1 LHVNED
7 EKALV
12 WFRGDSKQEV
22 QSRVLRAQGAMREAG
37 LDALL
42 LTTEA
47 NVRYFSGYHSPF
59 WQSPTRP
66 WFLVVAANGEVTA
79 VVPTIGDDGFRRAHV
94 DRVFTWPSPRP
105 EDEGVSLL
113 QQVLADVV
121 PEHGR
126 VGAELGDHMVL
137 RMAATDFQRVQAN
150 LSSVGVSVVDG
161 GDVIKR
167 LRLIKSPNEI
177 AKVEATCQAMSA
189 AHERLPRVLS
199 PGMTELEACR
209 AVKRLFLETG
219 ADDTPYV
226 ICRSGRVSYSD
237 IIGHPTERVLE
248 AGDMLIIDSGCQI
261 DGYFCDFNRNFVF
274 GAPAA
279 EATEVHDRL
288 QEAMEA
294 GLRAIRPGAQFKDIY
309 TAMASSLGI
318 ETDEGVG
325 RMGHS
330 VGLQLTEWPSIH
342 PDEATPLEEGMV
354 LSVEP
359 SMALPGGEGRFVVIE
374 EVVAVTASGYRLL
387 SKRAA
392 GTIPE
397 VCSAAPENG
406 SVRIMA

>member
-1 LHVNED
+1 
-7 EKALV
+7 V

-22 QSRVLRAQGAMREAG
+22 QSRILRAQGAMREAG

-66 WFLVVAANGEVTA
+66 WFLVVAVNGSVTA
-79 VVPTIGDDGFRRAHV
+79 VVPTIGDDGFRRSHV

-113 QQVLADVV
+113 QQVLADMV
-121 PEHGR
+121 PRHGR

-137 RMAATDFQRVQAN
+137 RMPATDFQRVQAN

-189 AHERLPRVLS
+189 AHERLPAVLS
-199 PGMTELEACR
+199 PGMTELAACR
-209 AVKRLFLETG
+209 AVKRLFLEAG

-226 ICRSGRVSYSD
+226 ICRSGSVSYSD

-248 AGDMLIIDSGCQI
+248 EGDMLIVDSGCQI

-274 GAPAA
+274 GPSDA
-279 EATEVHDRL
+279 EVIEVHTRL

-294 GLRAIRPGAQFKDIY
+294 GLRAIRPGARFNDIY
-309 TAMASSLGI
+309 AAMASSLGI
-318 ETDEGVG
+318 EADEGVG

-342 PDEATPLEEGMV
+342 PGEATPLEEGMV

-359 SMALPGGEGRFVVIE
+359 SMALPSGAGRFVVIE
-374 EVVAVTASGYRLL
+374 EVIAVTDSGYRLL

-392 GTIPE
+392 STIPE

-406 SVRIMA
+406 SVRVME